1 MQNLKIKNSISVI
14 IVCCFLFMV
23 LLNFRTVIYSV
34 KDSMLLCYNTVI
46 PALFIF
52 MILSSF
58 LSELP
63 ASEIISIP
71 FMPFFNLLKIKN
83 KKIVS
88 YCILSVIGGFAMGGF
103 FLNKIC
109 EETDEDKNLVTV
121 LSILMSNNSPSF
133 IILAVGVQMLGSFKN
148 GLILYGCIILSSYI
162 TAFIFSFIYTY
173 KDVEHEVKKSN
184 NNTNITK
191 AIKTSTNNLIN
202 ICGVVIFACTLCNII
217 QLYTDNSL
225 IILALSGITEV
236 TTCCKY
242 IFDFFSNNIYLY
254 CIALSFLPLSSM
266 LQIKSFLK
274 NNSLN
279 FKAVYYA
286 KIIQTTLS
294 VLFLR
299 IIINLFPQTSS
310 VYAPN
315 NSIKINMYWNKP
327 QISFCFLLISLCF
340 AVFVDKQIKLFTINK
355 K

>member
-23 LLNFRTVIYSV
+23 LLNSRTVIFSV
-34 KDSMLLCYNTVI
+34 KDSMMLCYNTVI

-71 FMPFFNLLKIKN
+71 FLPFFKLLKIKN
-83 KKIVS
+83 KKIIS
-88 YCILSVIGGFAMGGF
+88 YCVLSLIGGFAMGGF

-109 EETDEDKNLVTV
+109 EETNDDKNLVTV

-173 KDVEHEVKKSN
+173 NDIEYNIKKIN
-184 NNTNITK
+184 NIPNITK
-191 AIKTSTNNLIN
+191 AIKTSTNNMIT
-202 ICGVVIFACTLCNII
+202 ICGVVIFSCTLCNFI

-225 IILALSGITEV
+225 VVFTLSAITEV

-242 IFDFFSNNIYLY
+242 IFDFFGNNIYLY
-254 CIALSFLPLSSM
+254 CIALSFLPLSST
-266 LQIKSFLK
+266 LQIKSFFKKNSFSLK
-274 NNSLN
+274 AL
-279 FKAVYYA
+279 YCA
-286 KIIQTTLS
+286 KLIQTILS

-299 IIINLFPQTSS
+299 IVLNLFPQISS
-310 VYAPN
+310 VYSPN

-327 QISFCFLLISLCF
+327 QVSFCFLLISIFF
-340 AVFVDKQIKLFTINK
+340 AIFVDKQIKLFTINK